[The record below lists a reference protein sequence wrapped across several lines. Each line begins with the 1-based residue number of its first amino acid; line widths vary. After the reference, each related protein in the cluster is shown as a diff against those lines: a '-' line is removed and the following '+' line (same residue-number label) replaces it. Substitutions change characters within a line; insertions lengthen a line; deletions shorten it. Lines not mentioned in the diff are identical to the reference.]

1 MVFGGLTPE
10 LGQQKLAELGFGCV
24 LYANASSQAALRA
37 SHEVLAAL
45 KREVHLRQ
53 SPDQLAGFEVRQQ
66 AVEKPK
72 YDELE
77 RRYRV

>member
-1 MVFGGLTPE
+1 MT
-10 LGQQKLAELGFGCV
+10 
-24 LYANASSQAALRA
+24 
-37 SHEVLAAL
+37 
-45 KREVHLRQ
+45 
-53 SPDQLAGFEVRQQ
+53 DQLAGFEVRQQ